1 MKKGLRKRRAFAF
14 LVAAAMVIPQGVYA
28 AETGENEASENAIT
42 EEVLE
47 RVHEEGCILA
57 PDHEGN
63 CVTTPTE
70 NVEETQPEKVHVEG
84 CILAPD
90 HEGDCVTE
98 QESVHEDG
106 CTLAPDHEGDCV
118 TAPAEK
124 TEDEQ
129 PEREHEDGCILPS
142 DHEGECEVE
151 EQEEAML
158 LKAPKAGK
166 VLTIDAQGG
175 EGVYTSLADAV
186 AAAEDGDTIELQS
199 DLISTKYAIINAKD
213 ITING
218 NGHTIARGEGF
229 IPQNDRRGGYHPAM
243 IEVANGAKLTLIDI
257 TLDDDLKTEGAEYL
271 EQLNGKPN
279 ENKVQDAII
288 AAYRDGGTIVLGDKV
303 TLKNFGG
310 ISAVRI
316 GGPGQGG
323 DGTSTLIMQT
333 GSKIIDD
340 TIGSRKGGVAAV
352 WSQGG
357 KIEMQEGSEISGI
370 DGRAI
375 FLEDG
380 GIATVCGS
388 ITDITANSVMT
399 YDPEKGSS
407 LGGGALGGFGGIAVA
422 ARGNSTFT
430 LGKNGIIT
438 RIVSDESK
446 AGDVAVMLEG
456 STFAT
461 EKDSMVCDID
471 VIGLVDNNGGKIEI
485 GGSVTRCD
493 SGNILFRLRGGGE
506 IPFKLLEGGNITQC
520 TTTDVAAIYLNGGKP
535 NIEISGTIDGFNK
548 TALWISNN
556 GPKPD
561 GEVTVTKTGVIT
573 NITGIGI
580 RAQDQSTVTIAGE
593 ITNCSD
599 YAVVYEPKAT
609 QSLLKIESTATIQKN
624 NEGEAQIKILKE
636 AESLSA
642 TNAQRHVEFAPG
654 GLDGNKTIDLYVK
667 SLIELPA
674 YNVTLDDNYKDIK
687 LGNAS
692 SSAVDAIKDSIE
704 AKDANWTVVGS
715 NALWFQTETDS
726 YHFKLNPSIF
736 AKPDEHSLYAAII
749 PLEENGTP
757 AASDVTLVPVDNE
770 PVVDVTLTGPTP
782 GTSYAL
788 MLVNS
793 DEYSI
798 SPADITIYTGGDED
812 YTNNGLPEDYVIEG
826 LPEGY
831 NDIEGLKEKLG
842 GIQYLDANG
851 DPIVNDKKP
860 GEYRIAFNN
869 PLPDDYKINGNDV
882 EVVEGKLIIRYTA
895 DQDESISGTNVN
907 ELLNVA
913 PTMPVKDYAIG
924 VVESGSIYYIN
935 NDTSRKITDISGIS
949 LLDDDL
955 LTSGNDGRQELM
967 EKRANEMIQWDKE
980 IDGLTNQFSFH
991 YLDLVDRNNGDAW
1004 VSSTKPITVYLPYP
1018 KDTDQDTEFKLLHYK
1033 DLHREYGITE
1043 PADVKA
1049 AIEACEIEDLSG
1061 KIQKTEIGIAF
1072 SVDQSGF
1079 SPFALVWQGEKSEGG
1094 GDGSSSS
1101 GGSHTSNTY
1110 YVRYHNDDETEKDG
1124 KFIPGE
1130 TVTVK
1135 GNVFTSPVGKVLA
1148 GWSLEEDGKVDY
1160 KVGDTFRMPG
1170 SSVDLYAVWKDAETE
1185 SHSAYISGYPDGTV
1199 GPDKTITR
1207 AEAATMFYNLLA
1219 DKTGDAK
1226 TFTDVPANQWYA
1238 KAVMTLAGKG
1248 VISGYPDGT
1257 FKPDASITRAEF
1269 VTMAMNFANAEKGT
1283 ACSFPDVPQ
1292 NMWYYGAIAGA
1303 TQNGWISG
1311 YPDGTFGP
1319 DRYITRAEVTSVI
1332 NRMENRAAD
1341 MSFMMDHLD
1350 ELRTF
1355 SDLSFGHWAYG
1366 SMMEAANGHDY
1377 TRADPNSYESWVD
1390 IH

>member
-1 MKKGLRKRRAFAF
+1 
-14 LVAAAMVIPQGVYA
+14 
-28 AETGENEASENAIT
+28 
-42 EEVLE
+42 
-47 RVHEEGCILA
+47 
-57 PDHEGN
+57 
-63 CVTTPTE
+63 
-70 NVEETQPEKVHVEG
+70 
-84 CILAPD
+84 
-90 HEGDCVTE
+90 
-98 QESVHEDG
+98 
-106 CTLAPDHEGDCV
+106 
-118 TAPAEK
+118 
-124 TEDEQ
+124 
-129 PEREHEDGCILPS
+129 
-142 DHEGECEVE
+142 
-151 EQEEAML
+151 
-158 LKAPKAGK
+158 
-166 VLTIDAQGG
+166 
-175 EGVYTSLADAV
+175 
-186 AAAEDGDTIELQS
+186 
-199 DLISTKYAIINAKD
+199 
-213 ITING
+213 
-218 NGHTIARGEGF
+218 
-229 IPQNDRRGGYHPAM
+229 M

-257 TLDDDLKTEGAEYL
+257 TLDDGLKTEGAEYL

-310 ISAVRI
+310 MSAVRI

-399 YDPEKGSS
+399 YDPEKSSS
-407 LGGGALGGFGGIAVA
+407 LGGGALGGGFGGIAVA

-430 LGKNGIIT
+430 LGKSGIIT

-654 GLDGNKTIDLYVK
+654 GLDGDKTIDLYVK

-770 PVVDVTLTGPTP
+770 PVVDVTLTGLTP

-793 DEYSI
+793 DEYRI

-851 DPIVNDKKP
+851 DPIVNNKK
-860 GEYRIAFNN
+860 
-869 PLPDDYKINGNDV
+869 
-882 EVVEGKLIIRYTA
+882 
-895 DQDESISGTNVN
+895 
-907 ELLNVA
+907 
-913 PTMPVKDYAIG
+913 
-924 VVESGSIYYIN
+924 
-935 NDTSRKITDISGIS
+935 
-949 LLDDDL
+949 
-955 LTSGNDGRQELM
+955 
-967 EKRANEMIQWDKE
+967 
-980 IDGLTNQFSFH
+980 
-991 YLDLVDRNNGDAW
+991 
-1004 VSSTKPITVYLPYP
+1004 
-1018 KDTDQDTEFKLLHYK
+1018 
-1033 DLHREYGITE
+1033 
-1043 PADVKA
+1043 
-1049 AIEACEIEDLSG
+1049 
-1061 KIQKTEIGIAF
+1061 
-1072 SVDQSGF
+1072 
-1079 SPFALVWQGEKSEGG
+1079 
-1094 GDGSSSS
+1094 
-1101 GGSHTSNTY
+1101 
-1110 YVRYHNDDETEKDG
+1110 
-1124 KFIPGE
+1124 
-1130 TVTVK
+1130 
-1135 GNVFTSPVGKVLA
+1135 
-1148 GWSLEEDGKVDY
+1148 
-1160 KVGDTFRMPG
+1160 
-1170 SSVDLYAVWKDAETE
+1170 
-1185 SHSAYISGYPDGTV
+1185 
-1199 GPDKTITR
+1199 
-1207 AEAATMFYNLLA
+1207 
-1219 DKTGDAK
+1219 
-1226 TFTDVPANQWYA
+1226 
-1238 KAVMTLAGKG
+1238 
-1248 VISGYPDGT
+1248 
-1257 FKPDASITRAEF
+1257 
-1269 VTMAMNFANAEKGT
+1269 
-1283 ACSFPDVPQ
+1283 
-1292 NMWYYGAIAGA
+1292 
-1303 TQNGWISG
+1303 
-1311 YPDGTFGP
+1311 
-1319 DRYITRAEVTSVI
+1319 
-1332 NRMENRAAD
+1332 NR
-1341 MSFMMDHLD
+1341 
-1350 ELRTF
+1350 
-1355 SDLSFGHWAYG
+1355 
-1366 SMMEAANGHDY
+1366 
-1377 TRADPNSYESWVD
+1377 
-1390 IH
+1390 

>member
-1 MKKGLRKRRAFAF
+1 MKKGLWKRRAFAF

-42 EEVLE
+42 EEVPARVHENGCTLPSDHEGDCVTEPVENTEEPTE
-47 RVHEEGCILA
+47 RVHEEGCKLA
-57 PDHEGN
+57 PDHEGD
-63 CVTTPTE
+63 CVTEPAR
-70 NVEETQPEKVHVEG
+70 VHEEG

-98 QESVHEDG
+98 S
-106 CTLAPDHEGDCV
+106 
-118 TAPAEK
+118 AEN
-124 TEDEQ
+124 TEQQ
-129 PEREHEDGCILPS
+129 PERVHEDGCILPS

-257 TLDDDLKTEGAEYL
+257 TLDDGLKTEGAEYL

-310 ISAVRI
+310 MSAVRI

-407 LGGGALGGFGGIAVA
+407 LGGGALGGFGGIVVA

-520 TTTDVAAIYLNGGKP
+520 TTTDVAAVYLNGGKP

-548 TALWISNN
+548 TVLWISNN
-556 GPKPD
+556 GSRKD
-561 GEVTVTKTGVIT
+561 GIVTVTKTGVIT
-573 NITGIGI
+573 NITGSGI
-580 RAQDQSTVTIAGE
+580 RAQDPSAVTIAGE

-609 QSLLKIESTATIQKN
+609 QSLLKIEGTATIQEN
-624 NEGEAQIKILKE
+624 NEGNAQILVTEKLT
-636 AESLSA
+636 A
-642 TNAQRHVEFAPG
+642 TNGSEHVEIAKD
-654 GLDGNKTIDLYVK
+654 GLDGNKTIALKAFD
-667 SLIELPA
+667 
-674 YNVTLDDNYKDIK
+674 VTLDDNYANIK
-687 LGNAS
+687 LGNANGS
-692 SSAVDAIKDSIE
+692 TVSTIENSIK
-704 AKDANWTVVGS
+704 AKDTGWTVVGS
-715 NALWFQTETDS
+715 NALWFQPETDS
-726 YHFKLNPSIF
+726 YHFKLEPAST
-736 AKPDEHSLYAAII
+736 PDDHGLYVAYI
-749 PLEENGTP
+749 PLQEDGTP
-757 AASDVTLVPVDNE
+757 VDNANVTLVPVDNE
-770 PVVDVTLTGPTP
+770 PVVDVTLTGLNA

-793 DEYSI
+793 DEYRI
-798 SPADITIYTGGDED
+798 SPADITIYTGGDD
-812 YTNNGLPEDYVIEG
+812 RYTNNGLPEDYVIEG

-842 GIQYLDANG
+842 SIQYLDANG

-913 PTMPVKDYAIG
+913 PTTPVKDYAIG

-967 EKRANEMIQWDKE
+967 EKRANEMIQWDKG

-1094 GDGSSSS
+1094 GDGGSSS

-1135 GNVFTSPVGKVLA
+1135 GNVFTAPVGKVLA

>member
-1 MKKGLRKRRAFAF
+1 
-14 LVAAAMVIPQGVYA
+14 MV
-28 AETGENEASENAIT
+28 S
-42 EEVLE
+42 
-47 RVHEEGCILA
+47 
-57 PDHEGN
+57 
-63 CVTTPTE
+63 
-70 NVEETQPEKVHVEG
+70 K
-84 CILAPD
+84 
-90 HEGDCVTE
+90 
-98 QESVHEDG
+98 
-106 CTLAPDHEGDCV
+106 
-118 TAPAEK
+118 
-124 TEDEQ
+124 
-129 PEREHEDGCILPS
+129 
-142 DHEGECEVE
+142 
-151 EQEEAML
+151 
-158 LKAPKAGK
+158 
-166 VLTIDAQGG
+166 
-175 EGVYTSLADAV
+175 
-186 AAAEDGDTIELQS
+186 DTI
-199 DLISTKYAIINAKD
+199 
-213 ITING
+213 
-218 NGHTIARGEGF
+218 R
-229 IPQNDRRGGYHPAM
+229 
-243 IEVANGAKLTLIDI
+243 
-257 TLDDDLKTEGAEYL
+257 
-271 EQLNGKPN
+271 
-279 ENKVQDAII
+279 
-288 AAYRDGGTIVLGDKV
+288 
-303 TLKNFGG
+303 
-310 ISAVRI
+310 
-316 GGPGQGG
+316 
-323 DGTSTLIMQT
+323 
-333 GSKIIDD
+333 
-340 TIGSRKGGVAAV
+340 
-352 WSQGG
+352 
-357 KIEMQEGSEISGI
+357 
-370 DGRAI
+370 
-375 FLEDG
+375 
-380 GIATVCGS
+380 
-388 ITDITANSVMT
+388 
-399 YDPEKGSS
+399 
-407 LGGGALGGFGGIAVA
+407 
-422 ARGNSTFT
+422 
-430 LGKNGIIT
+430 
-438 RIVSDESK
+438 

-770 PVVDVTLTGPTP
+770 PVVDVTLTGLTP

-793 DEYSI
+793 DEYRI

-913 PTMPVKDYAIG
+913 PTTPVKDYAIG

-967 EKRANEMIQWDKE
+967 EKARQ
-980 IDGLTNQFSFH
+980 
-991 YLDLVDRNNGDAW
+991 
-1004 VSSTKPITVYLPYP
+1004 
-1018 KDTDQDTEFKLLHYK
+1018 
-1033 DLHREYGITE
+1033 
-1043 PADVKA
+1043 
-1049 AIEACEIEDLSG
+1049 
-1061 KIQKTEIGIAF
+1061 
-1072 SVDQSGF
+1072 
-1079 SPFALVWQGEKSEGG
+1079 
-1094 GDGSSSS
+1094 
-1101 GGSHTSNTY
+1101 
-1110 YVRYHNDDETEKDG
+1110 
-1124 KFIPGE
+1124 
-1130 TVTVK
+1130 
-1135 GNVFTSPVGKVLA
+1135 
-1148 GWSLEEDGKVDY
+1148 
-1160 KVGDTFRMPG
+1160 
-1170 SSVDLYAVWKDAETE
+1170 
-1185 SHSAYISGYPDGTV
+1185 
-1199 GPDKTITR
+1199 
-1207 AEAATMFYNLLA
+1207 
-1219 DKTGDAK
+1219 
-1226 TFTDVPANQWYA
+1226 
-1238 KAVMTLAGKG
+1238 
-1248 VISGYPDGT
+1248 
-1257 FKPDASITRAEF
+1257 
-1269 VTMAMNFANAEKGT
+1269 
-1283 ACSFPDVPQ
+1283 
-1292 NMWYYGAIAGA
+1292 
-1303 TQNGWISG
+1303 
-1311 YPDGTFGP
+1311 
-1319 DRYITRAEVTSVI
+1319 
-1332 NRMENRAAD
+1332 
-1341 MSFMMDHLD
+1341 
-1350 ELRTF
+1350 
-1355 SDLSFGHWAYG
+1355 
-1366 SMMEAANGHDY
+1366 
-1377 TRADPNSYESWVD
+1377 
-1390 IH
+1390 